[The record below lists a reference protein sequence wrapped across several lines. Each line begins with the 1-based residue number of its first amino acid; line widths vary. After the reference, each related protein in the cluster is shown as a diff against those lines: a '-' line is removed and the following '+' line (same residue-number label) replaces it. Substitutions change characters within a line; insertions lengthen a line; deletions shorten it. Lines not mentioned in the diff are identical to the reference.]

1 MSSSNLVSSTGRP
14 TLAARNYQWKRNRWQ
29 WLFFYLKKVTPPL
42 ASLLCVVFVTFS
54 LFAAAGCSRS
64 GKESLKRAA
73 DAWDAENYESA
84 AQEYE
89 QFLQLEPT
97 GEESLKAR
105 FRLANIYYLN
115 LHRYDQARAHYQEV
129 LAQDSSYADA
139 PIVRERLAESL
150 AELGRSYEAIA
161 EYENINPSDGSERRR
176 IRLRIADLYSEQR
189 NYNQALTEYER
200 VIEGVEYDEL
210 SEQAYSRQATIYHIA
225 RNQYQKALPIY
236 QLLASRSSD
245 PKTIRRAIYGI
256 ADCYAGT
263 FQFDE
268 AIKVLRQITDQ
279 DEQRYIAKRIE
290 ELELQKRESAQARG
304 RVEQLQ

>member
-1 MSSSNLVSSTGRP
+1 
-14 TLAARNYQWKRNRWQ
+14 LAARNYHWQ
-29 WLFFYLKKVTPPL
+29 KEARESSCFSGGRIYRVLT
-42 ASLLCVVFVTFS
+42 LLICVVIVTVS
-54 LFAAAGCSRS
+54 LSAATGCSRS

-73 DAWDAENYESA
+73 EAWDAEDYEAA

-89 QFLQLEPT
+89 QFLQIEPK
-97 GEESLKAR
+97 GEESITAR
-105 FRLANIYYLN
+105 LRLANIYYLN
-115 LHRYDQARAHYQEV
+115 LHRYDQARAHYQEM
-129 LAQDSSYADA
+129 LAQDSSHAEA
-139 PIVRERLAESL
+139 PLARERLAESL

-161 EYENINPSDGSERRR
+161 EYESINPSDSGERRR

-200 VIEGVEYDEL
+200 VVEGSEYDEM
-210 SEQAYSRQATIYHIA
+210 SEQSYSRQATIYHVA
-225 RNQYQKALPIY
+225 RSQYQKALPIY

-245 PKTIRRAIYGI
+245 PKTVRRAIYGI

-268 AIKVLRQITDQ
+268 AIKTLRQIADQ
-279 DEQRYIAKRIE
+279 SEQSYITKRIE